1 MNIFKIH
8 VEDRDYSTWVV
19 YDATTMELLSPD
31 KFNFNPINEKL
42 INGDIFKI
50 INNKPIVIH
59 STIKKLKHI
68 SGVLVLN
75 GNKSYGK
82 FKKKMLYRCV
92 PDDKRFPEFIV
103 PYKPQLKFKKKMV
116 NRYVTFRFLHWNRKH
131 PMGQIQENIGEVN
144 KLSNFYEYQMYC
156 KSLYA
161 SIANMKEKAKSMLRI
176 HDEEWYVNKIMIENS
191 NIEDRTSPENYWD
204 NIVTIDSSGSKDL
217 DDALSYS
224 KLNEKEYLIS
234 IYISNVSFWFDALD
248 LWDSFTNRIAT
259 IYLPDRK
266 RPMLPTI
273 LSDNI
278 SSLLEKKKR
287 FAFTCDLIV
296 DAETFKIKSKS
307 FTNCLIEVNKNFCH
321 KTNEL
326 NESDYMKNF
335 KYITKKMNKMS
346 KYIDSIANTS
356 DLVAYYMVLMNYLC
370 AMEMKKHKN
379 GIYRFTNINDD
390 YTAPVQAPEDIK
402 KFLKIWHSMGGQY
415 CKYEN
420 VKEHDM
426 LKLESYLHI
435 TSPNRRLVDMINMI
449 LLQDMLNLVILNT
462 NSNNFCNRWIN
473 DESIDYINKTMRS
486 IRKVQSDC
494 KILNKCHFNDSL
506 KKKKIDGYIFDKLL
520 RNDKLFQ
527 YIVYLPELK
536 MTNRLTSTKDL
547 NNLNMYTF
555 KIYIFMDEV
564 RLKQKIRLLLL
575 E

>member
-1 MNIFKIH
+1 MNMYKIH
-8 VEDRDYSTWVV
+8 VEDRNYSTWAV
-19 YDATTMELLSPD
+19 YDATTMELLSSET
-31 KFNFNPINEKL
+31 FNFDPINEKL
-42 INGDIFKI
+42 VNGDIFKI
-50 INNKPIVIH
+50 INDKPIVIH

-82 FKKKMLYRCV
+82 FKNKMLYRCV
-92 PDDKRFPEFIV
+92 PDDKRLPEFIV
-103 PYKPQLKFKKKMV
+103 PYKPQLKFKKKMI
-116 NRYVTFRFLHWNRKH
+116 NRYITFRFLHWKNKH

-161 SIANMKEKAKSMLRI
+161 SIANMKEKAKKMLRI
-176 HDEEWYVNKIMIENS
+176 HDEEWYVNKIMSENK
-191 NIEDRTSPENYWD
+191 IEDRTSPENYWN
-204 NIVTIDSSGSKDL
+204 NIITIDSRGAKDL

-224 KLNEKEYLIS
+224 KLNDKEYIIS

-248 LWDSFTNRIAT
+248 LWGSFTNRIAT

-296 DAETFKIKSKS
+296 DIETFKIKSTY
-307 FTNCLIEVNKNFCH
+307 FTNCLIEVNKNFYH
-321 KTNEL
+321 KTDEL
-326 NESDYMKNF
+326 KNSDYMNTF
-335 KYITKKMNKMS
+335 KYITKKMNKVK
-346 KYIDSIANTS
+346 KYIDSISNTS
-356 DLVAYYMVLMNYLC
+356 DLIAYYMVLMNYLC
-370 AMEMKKHKN
+370 AMKMKIHKN
-379 GIYRFTNINDD
+379 GIYRFTNINDE
-390 YTAPVQAPEDIK
+390 YTAPTQAPEDVQ

-420 VKEHDM
+420 VKEHEM

-449 LLQDMLNLVILNT
+449 LLQDMVNLIVLNE
-462 NSNNFCNRWIN
+462 NSKNFCTRWIN

-494 KILNKCHFNDSL
+494 TILNKCQLNNSL
-506 KKKKIDGYIFDKLL
+506 KTKKIDGYIFDKLL

-547 NNLNMYTF
+547 DNLSMYSF
-555 KIYIFMDEV
+555 KIYIFMDEIK
-564 RLKQKIRLLLL
+564 LKQKIRLLLV